1 MTLYSISVFNLE
13 VVYPRKPSNTKMKSS
28 LEHPYCIETTRNQQ
42 QCSSQATV
50 TFQNRNTR
58 GLQYFLFSACG
69 CVCQVLF
76 SVPISLVHLCPDAAH
91 VQVEQEGCGMADK
104 QLNSTAL
111 CKDTSGIQRG
121 QGQAGRQCQ
130 GTTGME
136 GMGTKEG
143 NAQLA
148 RCTQSQNQEHEAE
161 PQQSNR
167 MTPSAP

>member
-1 MTLYSISVFNLE
+1 
-13 VVYPRKPSNTKMKSS
+13 
-28 LEHPYCIETTRNQQ
+28 
-42 QCSSQATV
+42 
-50 TFQNRNTR
+50 
-58 GLQYFLFSACG
+58 
-69 CVCQVLF
+69 
-76 SVPISLVHLCPDAAH
+76 
-91 VQVEQEGCGMADK
+91 MADK

-121 QGQAGRQCQ
+121 QGQAGGQCQ